1 MIARMNKRTRRRLR
15 KLEEILDVLE
25 ANDHTL
31 SIRVGHLFSYRHE
44 HWAKIREL
52 DHRVSALEGRPP
64 PDWNYSSRAI
74 RVGSGPKPSKR
85 RMRKARERVSEAV
98 KAVRENRL
106 RHADPADVAK
116 ADAVFDELTGEITP
130 DE

>member
-1 MIARMNKRTRRRLR
+1 VNAQDRRRGRITAMTRRWT
-15 KLEEILDVLE
+15 K
-25 ANDHTL
+25 
-31 SIRVGHLFSYRHE
+31 VGTWF
-44 HWAKIREL
+44 
-52 DHRVSALEGRPP
+52 G
-64 PDWNYSSRAI
+64 
-74 RVGSGPKPSKR
+74 PSKR
-85 RMRKARERVSEAV
+85 SMRRAESKIEAV